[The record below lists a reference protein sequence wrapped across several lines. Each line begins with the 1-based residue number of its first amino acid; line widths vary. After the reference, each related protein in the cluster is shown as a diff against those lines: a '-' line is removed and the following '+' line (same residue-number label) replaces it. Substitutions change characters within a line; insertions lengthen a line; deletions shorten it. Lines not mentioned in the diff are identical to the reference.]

1 MHLVILTILVT
12 TLYITLRFFHV
23 RLCTEDANVDQQLQ
37 FARMGGSSAAISH
50 KSYDGNAPPNGS
62 FIIALAYGK
71 GCFYAFSHHS
81 PLLEEQH
88 GAKQSRDVLNKPLDA
103 SDLLKA
109 SHFVHSNNNYDSSD
123 TKLSTATT
131 AILSTTHGD
140 ITIKLFP
147 KETPTTIQNFIGHAQ
162 SGYYDNVIFHRII
175 TPWEMVRGENPFG
188 ERV

>member
-1 MHLVILTILVT
+1 
-12 TLYITLRFFHV
+12 
-23 RLCTEDANVDQQLQ
+23 
-37 FARMGGSSAAISH
+37 MGGSSAAISH
-50 KSYDGNAPPNGS
+50 KSYDGNAPPNG
-62 FIIALAYGK
+62 
-71 GCFYAFSHHS
+71 C
-81 PLLEEQH
+81 
-88 GAKQSRDVLNKPLDA
+88 RDVLNKPLDA

-109 SHFVHSNNNYDSSD
+109 FHFVHSNNNYDSSD

>member
-1 MHLVILTILVT
+1 
-12 TLYITLRFFHV
+12 
-23 RLCTEDANVDQQLQ
+23 
-37 FARMGGSSAAISH
+37 MGGSSAAISH